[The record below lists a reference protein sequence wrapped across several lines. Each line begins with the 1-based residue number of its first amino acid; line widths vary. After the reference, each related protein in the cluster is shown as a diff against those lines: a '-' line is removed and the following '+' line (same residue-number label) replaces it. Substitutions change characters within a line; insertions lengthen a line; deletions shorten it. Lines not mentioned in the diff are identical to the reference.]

1 MPEPTI
7 ITPTIITIVPPIA
20 AIIVAVWRKNALVAL
35 AFGLWLTYFLS
46 SLYQP
51 LQSLVLV
58 GQGLWDTV
66 SSTGNLRIIIY
77 SLLIGSLLEVMKQSG
92 GINAFVN
99 RITGRRWVNSQAKA
113 SLVPAA
119 IGTAI
124 FTDTNLS
131 LFTAGMASQRLFER
145 FNMSRARLA
154 YLIDSTCAPVSVLIL
169 VNGWGA
175 YILGLIEQQNIDYGV
190 SILIDTLGYNFYAL
204 IAVALAY
211 YTAVSG
217 RVFGPMKHAE
227 TQAAQA
233 TAQAQ
238 AREIVQGQ
246 AVKPAVGQGDTE
258 KSSKSRYFVL
268 PLILMIVGTFVL
280 LAWTGNGDIRQGSG
294 SFSVL
299 WSVVAATLF
308 LLVHILVDKVMTLNE
323 ALSACFEGLKK
334 MVPVVAILTLS
345 FAFGDA
351 VKAFGTG
358 VYVSG
363 ILSTDLPLL
372 LIAPVIFLTAGAMA
386 FATGSSWSTFAI
398 LIPIAIPTALATGL
412 PPAYLVA
419 AVLGGGIFG
428 DHASPISDTTVVAS
442 LASGCDHI
450 EHVKTQLPYALFGG
464 GVTIVLY
471 LMLGMVWF

>member
-1 MPEPTI
+1 VAKFCCENQAMSEPTL
-7 ITPTIITIVPPIA
+7 ITVVPPIA
-20 AIIVAVWRKNALVAL
+20 AIVIAVWRKNALLAL
-35 AFGLWLTYFLS
+35 FCGLWLTAFLS
-46 SLYQP
+46 TGYQP
-51 LQSLVLV
+51 LNSILAMGEVL
-58 GQGLWDTV
+58 LATV
-66 SSTGNLRIIIY
+66 TSTGNFRIIVY
-77 SLLIGSLLEVMKQSG
+77 SLLIGALLELMKQSG

-99 RITGRRWVNSQAKA
+99 RITGRNWVNTPAKVA
-113 SLVPAA
+113 MVPAT
-119 IGTAI
+119 IGSVI

-154 YLIDSTCAPVSVLIL
+154 YLIDSTCAPISVLVL

-175 YILGLIEQQNIDYGV
+175 YVLGLIEQQNIDNGV
-190 SILIDTLGYNFYAL
+190 SILIDTIGYNFYAL

-217 RVFGPMKHAE
+217 RVFGPLKRAE
-227 TQAAQA
+227 QAALA
-233 TAQAQ
+233 NTA
-238 AREIVQGQ
+238 EQGT
-246 AVKPAVGQGDTE
+246 PAVEEVENEDKAT
-258 KSSKSRYFVL
+258 KTRYFVL
-268 PLILMIVGTFVL
+268 PLLLMIVGTFAL
-280 LAWTGNGDIRQGSG
+280 LWWTGNGDIRQGSG

-299 WSVVAATLF
+299 WAVVSAQVLLTLMV
-308 LLVHILVDKVMTLNE
+308 LMAKVMTLQQVM
-323 ALSACFEGLKK
+323 AASYSGIKK
-334 MVPVVAILTLS
+334 MIPVVAILVFS

-372 LIAPVIFLTAGAMA
+372 LIAPLIFLTASAMA

-398 LIPIAIPTALATGL
+398 LIPIAIPTSLATGL
-412 PPAYLVA
+412 PPAFLVG

-450 EHVKTQLPYALFGG
+450 EHVKTQLPYALLGG
-464 GVTIVLY
+464 ISTIILY
-471 LMLGMVWF
+471 LLVGMML